1 MEFRKVLTLRGPNIW
16 ANFPVLEAWVELGAL
31 NDRASN
37 EISGFNERLMA
48 WLQPDRLRPDVILA
62 AAPPGIRPVG
72 LANYWGEGVDTTAK
86 VDPRYTRQAWLE
98 GIQPLLAGLRVM
110 APDRKEVAESIARF
124 EADYRAEV
132 FRQWGQF
139 LAMFP
144 QGERLA
150 AGGRRPGR
158 ELAVWILG
166 PDSAYRRVIDTAATN
181 LAPFMGGT
189 SPTEDTPS
197 WALTLQRYADLK
209 AKAAEA
215 QKGGKAG
222 ADDRKAKAG
231 GPDHEAVGNLTGYW
245 DAVDQL
251 RAELSTP
258 ERAFRAAQK
267 ALEEGEPSETPTFAL
282 QRAMVN
288 RRRLERSI
296 GAGQGKDQIF
306 WALVGRPSDVGWRV
320 ILDQAGTYVQNQWEA
335 MRPALLESSPGTKQ
349 SRVTEFVNNGPAAP
363 FLERRRDSYSMR
375 TLLDENLS
383 FTRPFLDY
391 LARLRLSPEDF
402 GRVEPPRQIVAA
414 P

>member
-1 MEFRKVLTLRGPNIW
+1 M
-16 ANFPVLEAWVELGAL
+16 L
-31 NDRASN
+31 NRSM
-37 EISGFNERLMA
+37 LK
-48 WLQPDRLRPDVILA
+48 
-62 AAPPGIRPVG
+62 APPGSKTRVVRSARSLPGATASAATEASIRARPVSSRFPSKIFWRSVSYFRVG
-72 LANYWGEGVDTTAK
+72 SSKAYSSKRLKLVRAGESASSTSA
-86 VDPRYTRQAWLE
+86 
-98 GIQPLLAGLRVM
+98 LRL
-110 APDRKEVAESIARF
+110 R
-124 EADYRAEV
+124 
-132 FRQWGQF
+132 
-139 LAMFP
+139 
-144 QGERLA
+144 
-150 AGGRRPGR
+150 
-158 ELAVWILG
+158 
-166 PDSAYRRVIDTAATN
+166 
-181 LAPFMGGT
+181 
-189 SPTEDTPS
+189 
-197 WALTLQRYADLK
+197 
-209 AKAAEA
+209 
-215 QKGGKAG
+215 AG
-222 ADDRKAKAG
+222 A
-231 GPDHEAVGNLTGYW
+231 PW
-245 DAVDQL
+245 SQ
-251 RAELSTP
+251 AELSTP